1 MFSNDFKYFVIS
13 DTTQKYEEINK
24 KILKFTKIYFNLT
37 KNYYTQLIQIE
48 NKINNYNNFGEIKI
62 TQLIENQHKI
72 IKELVKIINDIFLE
86 KINSEV
92 IKKLEGKSLNTRYE
106 PLTQKKI
113 IMNKNLDIFSHSN
126 YFSKTS
132 NYIQNNKKEKI
143 YKDNNYIKN
152 NIIKNNIKNNL
163 NKKIDDNLISR
174 KLNDQKKIIPINIIT
189 PRTNNEFN
197 GAISFLNINSN
208 NIINNFKSSDKYSY
222 KKIEYSPIKTIS
234 NFDNNKSLLKHNNIN
249 NISYYMNTNYTID
262 EEKTDNYSTNE
273 RQITIISNNND
284 EDDNSTLPDMLTL
297 RKKRIKYRSP
307 NTKPSEKNLN
317 NNRNYNKHFTP
328 SKSELHI
335 KIPPTSFL
343 SSFNK
348 NSEDCHYNKRS
359 NTSFNFFKSN
369 LCNMDK
375 EKGNLLKV
383 VKTRM
388 YSVPYINNGK
398 INTKSRLTKEILN
411 TSYKKLNKFK
421 RMKCKTLYD

>member
-1 MFSNDFKYFVIS
+1 MFSNEFKYFVIS

-92 IKKLEGKSLNTRYE
+92 IKKLEGKSIDTFYE
-106 PLTQKKI
+106 PLTQKKN

-126 YFSKTS
+126 YFSKKP

-174 KLNDQKKIIPINIIT
+174 KLNNQKKIIPINIIA

-208 NIINNFKSSDKYSY
+208 NIINNFKPYEKYSY
-222 KKIEYSPIKTIS
+222 SKMEYSPIKTIS
-234 NFDNNKSLLKHNNIN
+234 NFDNNKSFLKHNNIN
-249 NISYYMNTNYTID
+249 NISYYMNNNYTID
-262 EEKTDNYSTNE
+262 EEKNDNNSANE
-273 RQITIISNNND
+273 RQITIISNNNY
-284 EDDNSTLPDMLTL
+284 EEDNSTLPDMLSL
-297 RKKRIKYRSP
+297 RKKKIKYRSP

-317 NNRNYNKHFTP
+317 SNRNFNKHFTP
-328 SKSELHI
+328 SKSELYFNVL
-335 KIPPTSFL
+335 PTSL
-343 SSFNK
+343 LNAFND
-348 NSEDCHYNKRS
+348 NSEDFNYNKRS
-359 NTSFNFFKSN
+359 NTFFNFFKPN
-369 LCNMDK
+369 LYNMDK
-375 EKGNLLKV
+375 EKKNLLKL
-383 VKTRM
+383 VKTKV

-398 INTKSRLTKEILN
+398 INIKSRLTKEILN
-411 TSYKKLNKFK
+411 TSYKKLNKYK
-421 RMKCKTLYD
+421 RMKCKTLYE